1 MKKRIVALMAVFTM
15 AVGLLGGCGN
25 KNADTN
31 TTSAQS
37 ETETD
42 QEAADKVAALI
53 DASMYRSVQT
63 KQMSSVQ
70 QQKKHGI
77 N

>member
-37 ETETD
+37 ETR
-42 QEAADKVAALI
+42 QIRKQ
-53 DASMYRSVQT
+53 QT
-63 KQMSSVQ
+63 K
-70 QQKKHGI
+70 
-77 N
+77 